1 VPFVGALTLDHRR
14 AGKGDPLVLIHGIG
28 STWRMWEPVL
38 PALEARH
45 DVLALSLPGYGRS
58 EPVEGEPT
66 VPALADAVEEA
77 MDAAGLDTAHVVGN
91 SMGGCIASDLARR
104 GRARSVVA
112 ISPAGLWTP
121 REWRYSYW
129 LLRLT
134 HSVTVRNLRFVLALV
149 GSAAGRTWLLCH
161 VSSRPWRMDPEN
173 ARHQVEVL
181 ARSPSFRRTLE
192 WWNEGPHNRTP
203 DFLGE
208 ISVPYLVA
216 WGTRDLLLPPRQAER
231 WQRLVP
237 GAELTWLP
245 KLGHLA
251 APDDPDLVSR
261 TILEFV
267 ERAARRSP
275 ERPAA
280 ARA

>member
-1 VPFVGALTLDHRR
+1 M
-14 AGKGDPLVLIHGIG
+14 VLIHGIG

-66 VPALADAVEEA
+66 VPALADVVAEA
-77 MDAAGLDTAHVVGN
+77 MDTAGFETAHIVGN
-91 SMGGCIASDLARR
+91 SMGGWIASDLARR

-134 HSVTVRNLRFVLALV
+134 HSVTVRNRRLVLALV
-149 GSAAGRTWLLCH
+149 GTAAGRAWLLCH

-216 WGTRDLLLPPRQAER
+216 WGTRDLLLPPRQAAR

-237 GAELTWLP
+237 GAELTRLP

-251 APDDPDLVSR
+251 APDDPDLVAR
-261 TILEFV
+261 TILDFV
-267 ERAARRSP
+267 ERAATRSP
-275 ERPAA
+275 GRPAEA
-280 ARA
+280 PA

>member
-1 VPFVGALTLDHRR
+1 MGALTLDHRR

-58 EPVEGEPT
+58 DPLEREPT
-66 VPALADAVEEA
+66 VPALADAAADA
-77 MDAAGLDTAHVVGN
+77 MDAAGFETAHLVGN
-91 SMGGCIASDLARR
+91 SMGGCIVSDLARR

-121 REWRYSYW
+121 REWVYTYA

-134 HSVTVRNLRFVLALV
+134 RFVSERYLRLILTLV
-149 GSAAGRTWLLCH
+149 GNPAGRTALLGH
-161 VSSRPWRMDPEN
+161 AASRPWRMDPEN

-181 ARSPSFRRTLE
+181 AKSPSYPRTLE

-216 WGTRDLLLPPRQAER
+216 WGTRDLLLPPRQAPR

-251 APDDPDLVSR
+251 TPDDPDLVAR

-267 ERAARRSP
+267 ERVARPSP

>member
-1 VPFVGALTLDHRR
+1 
-14 AGKGDPLVLIHGIG
+14 
-28 STWRMWEPVL
+28 MWEPVL

-45 DVLALSLPGYGRS
+45 DVLALSLPGYGQS
-58 EPVEGEPT
+58 APVEGEPT

-77 MDAAGLDTAHVVGN
+77 MDTAGFETAHLVGN
-91 SMGGCIASDLARR
+91 SMGGWIASDLARR

-134 HSVTVRNLRFVLALV
+134 HSVTVRNLRLVLALV
-149 GSAAGRTWLLCH
+149 GNAAGRTSLLCH

-181 ARSPSFRRTLE
+181 AKSASFRRTLE
-192 WWNEGPHNRTP
+192 WWNEGSHNRTP

-216 WGTRDLLLPPRQAER
+216 WGTRDFLLPPRQAPR

-251 APDDPDLVSR
+251 TPDDPELVAR
-261 TILEFV
+261 TILDFV
-267 ERAARRSP
+267 ERAATRSR
-275 ERPAA
+275 ERPAGA
-280 ARA
+280 PA

>member
-1 VPFVGALTLDHRR
+1 
-14 AGKGDPLVLIHGIG
+14 
-28 STWRMWEPVL
+28 MWEPVL

-58 EPVEGEPT
+58 EPLEGEPT
-66 VPALADAVEEA
+66 VPALADAAERA
-77 MDAAGLDTAHVVGN
+77 MDAAGLETAHVVGN
-91 SMGGCIASDLARR
+91 SMGGWIASDLARR

-112 ISPAGLWTP
+112 ISPAGLWTA
-121 REWRYSYW
+121 REWRWTYW

-134 HSVTVRNLRFVLALV
+134 RSVAARNLRLVQTLV
-149 GSAAGRTWLLCH
+149 GNPAGRTALLPH
-161 VSSRPWRMDPEN
+161 AASRPWRMDPEN

-181 ARSPSFRRTLE
+181 AKSPSYPRTLE
-192 WWNEGPHNRTP
+192 WWNDGPRRP

-208 ISVPYLVA
+208 ISCPYLVA
-216 WGTRDLLLPPRQAER
+216 WGTRDLLLPPRQAPR
-231 WQRLVP
+231 WQRLGP
-237 GAELTWLP
+237 GAALTWLP

-251 APDDPDLVSR
+251 APDDPELVAR

-280 ARA
+280 APA